1 MAFLAVELKSA
12 VEWNRIWIAL
22 AVVVAAGL
30 IAKVVDMRMARRVL
44 HPAAATRYRVLRRTV
59 SIAIVAIG
67 ILSALLTIPQVQAV
81 AGGVLAS
88 TAVLGLVIGL
98 AAQRTLS
105 NFVAGILIAISQPLR
120 LGDLVTVDG
129 ETGRVEEIALSYTFI
144 RLGDG
149 ARLVIPN
156 EKLASD
162 TIRNSTIRTVD
173 TVAEIKVQVP
183 LNQDVAAAVHA
194 LREEIGEYEDGDV
207 VLTGLEGEAT
217 LTVRVPAPPGDA
229 ERLEHDLR
237 LRAHTR
243 LRAEGVFA

>member
-1 MAFLAVELKSA
+1 VD
-12 VEWNRIWIAL
+12 WNQVWIAL
-22 AVVVAAGL
+22 IVIVAAAV
-30 IAKVVDMRMARRVL
+30 IAKLVDMRMARRVL

-59 SIAIVAIG
+59 SSAIVAVG
-67 ILSALLTIPQVQAV
+67 ILSGLLTIPQVQAV

-144 RLGDG
+144 RLSDG

-183 LNQDVAAAVHA
+183 LNQDVAAAADA
-194 LREEIGEYEDGDV
+194 LREEIAEYEGADV
-207 VLTGLEGEAT
+207 VLTGLDGGAT
-217 LTVRVPAPPGDA
+217 LTIRVPAPPGDA
-229 ERLEHDLR
+229 EGLEHELR
-237 LRAHTR
+237 LRAHKR
-243 LRAEGVFA
+243 LRAAGVFA

>member
-1 MAFLAVELKSA
+1 VD
-12 VEWNRIWIAL
+12 WNRIWLAL
-22 AVVVAAGL
+22 AVIVAAAL
-30 IAKVVDMRMARRVL
+30 IAKLVDMRMARRVL

-59 SIAIVAIG
+59 SSAIVSVG
-67 ILSALLTIPQVQAV
+67 ILSALLTIPHVQAI

-144 RLGDG
+144 RLADG

-183 LNQDVAAAVHA
+183 LNQDVAAAVNA
-194 LREEIGEYEDGDV
+194 LREELADYDGADV
-207 VLTGLEGEAT
+207 VLTGLDAGAMI
-217 LTVRVPAPPGDA
+217 TVRVPASAVDA
-229 ERLEHDLR
+229 EPLEHDLR
-237 LRAHTR
+237 LRVHRR

>member
-1 MAFLAVELKSA
+1 MD
-12 VEWNRIWIAL
+12 WNGILVAL
-22 AVVVAAGL
+22 GVVAAAIV
-30 IAKVVDMRMARRVL
+30 IAKIVDTRMARRVL
-44 HPAAATRYRVLRRTV
+44 HPAAATRYGVLRRT
-59 SIAIVAIG
+59 IFTTIVAVG
-67 ILSALLTIPQVQAV
+67 ILSALLTVPQVRAV

-88 TAVLGLVIGL
+88 TAVVGLVIGF

-144 RLGDG
+144 RTVDG
-149 ARLVIPN
+149 ARVVIPN
-156 EKLASD
+156 DKLASD

-183 LNQDVAAAVHA
+183 LTQDVAAAVDA
-194 LREEIGEYEDGDV
+194 LREEVREYERAEV
-207 VLTGLEGEAT
+207 VLAGLDGGAT
-217 LTVRVPAPPGDA
+217 ITVRVPAPPGSA
-229 ERLEHDLR
+229 EQFEHELR
-237 LRAHTR
+237 LRAHRR

>member
-1 MAFLAVELKSA
+1 VD
-12 VEWNRIWIAL
+12 WNQVWIAL
-22 AVVVAAGL
+22 IVIVAAAV
-30 IAKVVDMRMARRVL
+30 IAKLVDMRMARRVL

-59 SIAIVAIG
+59 SSAIVAVG
-67 ILSALLTIPQVQAV
+67 ILSGLLTIPQVQAV

-144 RLGDG
+144 RLSDG

-162 TIRNSTIRTVD
+162 TIRNLTIRSTEK
-173 TVAEIKVQVP
+173 VAEITVHVP
-183 LNQDVAAAVHA
+183 LEKDLDAVLDS
-194 LREEIGEYEDGDV
+194 LRSETRGDV
-207 VLTGLEGEAT
+207 FVSSLEEDMAVITLCERAGSQEEADGLA
-217 LTVRVPAPPGDA
+217 R
-229 ERLEHDLR
+229 DLR
-237 LRAHTR
+237 LRAHRR
-243 LRAEGVFA
+243 LRAAGVYG